1 MITRQLPMQEIRC
14 TNVELVRRFIEAIND
29 SWNVAAME
37 RLVSEDFLFEIP
49 FAPEWFRVRCEGKGS
64 ALAFLDSVRNIME
77 PENLHALVLD
87 TCASDPGEVIAQYR
101 SDTRMRS
108 TGLAYRNEYI
118 ARFTVRDGK
127 ISRFAEYLDP
137 IRYVI
142 AIGGKVDP
150 PPGIAAART

>member
-1 MITRQLPMQEIRC
+1 
-14 TNVELVRRFIEAIND
+14 
-29 SWNVAAME
+29 
-37 RLVSEDFLFEIP
+37 
-49 FAPEWFRVRCEGKGS
+49 
-64 ALAFLDSVRNIME
+64 
-77 PENLHALVLD
+77 
-87 TCASDPGEVIAQYR
+87 
-101 SDTRMRS
+101 MRH